1 MEIKFKVKTSDLS
14 SALDIVSVVTP
25 RPISSQQS
33 DSGYLFT
40 IKNGVCQVYSY
51 DASRVARAEVKI
63 SDPSGD
69 GSFVYPAGHVSA
81 FKFLGKDEVI
91 TLEASDEGGVH
102 KVSYKSES
110 GACAER
116 TTLDPRSYPSL
127 DKEIESAT
135 NERKFPAVLLLDA
148 FRTIKPFMAEDS
160 KDVDEALKGIQI
172 FDGSTPES
180 AKCDGTMY
188 AANGIQAFYYES
200 DSFKGKS
207 LAVHGKN
214 LGCVQSFLSKVGKA
228 EVTFKDG
235 GNKTFAF
242 DHNGNVLGWSHHV
255 KTHSRFRYYSKSMDL
270 YVLTTPVVMVAN
282 SIGYMMSEMGKGNKV
297 RVSYNAQ
304 GKTLTF
310 KSADGSSRVESYP
323 IPVVPKD
330 GSKDEDI
337 SFYVNIKHFKDIFD
351 GAKGNEI
358 ELRIGVVTKG
368 SHTST
373 LIRTMD
379 EFVVNENCE
388 VVGGSGVVTLP
399 QGSFRCQVT
408 KFTPSK
414 D

>member
-1 MEIKFKVKTSDLS
+1 MLIKFKVKTSDLS
-14 SALDIVSVVTP
+14 AALDIVSVVTP
-25 RPISSQQS
+25 RAISAQQ
-33 DSGYLFT
+33 DEAGYLFT
-40 IKNGVCQVYSY
+40 IKDGVCQVYSY

-63 SDPSGD
+63 SDASGD
-69 GSFVYPAGHVSA
+69 GSFVYPSGHVSA
-81 FKFLGKDEVI
+81 FKFLGKDETI

-102 KVSYKSES
+102 KVSYKSDG

-127 DKEIESAT
+127 DRDIESAS

-148 FRTIKPFMAEDS
+148 FKTVKPFIAEDS
-160 KDVDEALKGIQI
+160 KDVDEALKGFQI
-172 FDGSTPES
+172 FDGSTPDS
-180 AKCDGTMY
+180 SKCDGTMY
-188 AANGIQAFYYES
+188 AANGVQAFYYES

-214 LGCVQSFLSKVGKA
+214 LACVQSFLSKIGKA
-228 EVTFKDG
+228 EVVFKDG

-242 DHNGNVLGWSHHV
+242 DPNGNVLGWSHHV
-255 KTHSRFRYYSKSMDL
+255 KTHSKFKYYSKTMDL
-270 YVLTTPVVMVAN
+270 YVLVTPVVMVIN

-297 RVSYNAQ
+297 RVTYSASE
-304 GKTLTF
+304 KTLTF
-310 KSADGSSRVESYP
+310 KVADGSSKAESYP

-337 SFYVNIKHFKDIFD
+337 SFNINIKHFKDIFD

-358 ELRIGVVTKG
+358 ELRFGVVTKG
-368 SHTST
+368 TRTST
-373 LIRTMD
+373 LIRTLD

-388 VVGGSGVVTLP
+388 VLAGSGVATLP